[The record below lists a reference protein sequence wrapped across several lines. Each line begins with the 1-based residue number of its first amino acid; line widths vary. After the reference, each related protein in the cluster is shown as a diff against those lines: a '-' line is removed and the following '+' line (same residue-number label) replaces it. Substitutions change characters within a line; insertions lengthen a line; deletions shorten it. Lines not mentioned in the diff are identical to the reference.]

1 MSDAER
7 LTPASPEDIADAL
20 AFALLFE
27 GRLRIHHADELV
39 TRMVARPLVKRLERA
54 GFVVMKKP
62 PARRSLCARARIW
75 VSPIAL

>member
-1 MSDAER
+1 
-7 LTPASPEDIADAL
+7 
-20 AFALLFE
+20 LLFE
-27 GRLRIHHADELV
+27 GRRRIHHADELV
-39 TRMVARPLVKRLERA
+39 TRMVARRLVKHLERA